1 MNRTI
6 QKTSAMTQTA
16 SLDKKT
22 TNVLPAGKYFIGD
35 LSYFLPSAYWKSG
48 HYAIPDGR
56 GFISFRASSGL
67 WSSDRRISY
76 TAESKYFGIC
86 SYELGDKSLWT
97 GDGTFHTFVEP
108 VSVAVGDECVTFSS
122 GTQDLT
128 LTYEGGMPSDDEGYD
143 SWS

>member
-6 QKTSAMTQTA
+6 QKTSAMTHTA
-16 SLDKKT
+16 VLEKKT

-35 LSYFLPSAYWKSG
+35 LSYFLPSTYWKSG

-56 GFISFRASSGL
+56 GFISFRVSSGL
-67 WSSDRRISY
+67 WSADRTSY
-76 TAESKYFGIC
+76 TAESKNFGIC

-108 VSVAVGDECVTFSS
+108 VSVAVDDDSICFSS
-122 GTQDLT
+122 GTKGFT
-128 LTYEGGMPSDDEGYD
+128 LTYMGNMPSDDEGYD